1 MFCSNCGAN
10 IADGSRFCSKCGASQ
25 GGGRSSGRGN
35 SASLT
40 RAEVAGR
47 YSNPGDL
54 LADYNNVDRRTQ
66 DLMWKIVIEG
76 TFSDLFNKRKQ
87 FDHYGT
93 NIYIIGK
100 DSITREMKDNI
111 GDYYMTD
118 DPEEVPLL
126 VFDYTGKGSLK
137 EGFVITNSRFVFNFG
152 GRGQQEFELR
162 ELEDVEVGKALLAN
176 VMYLHTVDGVKS
188 DKIFLTTAGDEM
200 GFASTFR
207 EFVRRVN
214 KFYNF
219 FNGTLEQE
227 SDGGN
232 SGDTDKIIRA
242 CHCVQF
248 GSGTSCEVG
257 DPVLTPK
264 NSKKLAKAKAHFRI
278 PDSDDVYFIYD
289 STVFG
294 SCEHGFAVCSSGVY
308 YSGDFEGAEHLDWD
322 DYEDAAITGGTMS
335 VSINGS
341 NFAAGFSGKKLLML
355 LQALQQ

>member
-1 MFCSNCGAN
+1 MFCSNCGEN

-25 GGGRSSGRGN
+25 EGGHSYGGNRG
-35 SASLT
+35 SRDLT
-40 RAEVAGR
+40 RKEVAGR

-54 LADYNNVDRRTQ
+54 LADYNNVDSRTQ
-66 DLMWKIVIEG
+66 DLMWKVVIED
-76 TFSDLFNKRKQ
+76 TFSTLFNKRKQ
-87 FDHYGT
+87 FDHYET

-111 GDYYMTD
+111 SDYYMSG

-207 EFVRRVN
+207 ELVR
-214 KFYNF
+214 
-219 FNGTLEQE
+219 E
-227 SDGGN
+227 SA
-232 SGDTDKIIRA
+232 R
-242 CHCVQF
+242 
-248 GSGTSCEVG
+248 E
-257 DPVLTPK
+257 TP
-264 NSKKLAKAKAHFRI
+264 NAS
-278 PDSDDVYFIYD
+278 
-289 STVFG
+289 
-294 SCEHGFAVCSSGVY
+294 
-308 YSGDFEGAEHLDWD
+308 
-322 DYEDAAITGGTMS
+322 
-335 VSINGS
+335 
-341 NFAAGFSGKKLLML
+341 
-355 LQALQQ
+355 ALG

>member
-10 IADGSRFCSKCGASQ
+10 LPEGSRFCSKCGASLS
-25 GGGRSSGRGN
+25 GGSSGGKNN
-35 SASLT
+35 SGALT
-40 RAEVAGR
+40 RREVASR
-47 YSNPGDL
+47 YKDPGEL
-54 LADYNNVDRRTQ
+54 LEDFNNADRRTQ

-76 TFSDLFNKRKQ
+76 TFSELFNKRKQ
-87 FDHYGT
+87 FDHYAT

-100 DSITREMKDNI
+100 DSITREMKENLS
-111 GDYYMTD
+111 DYYMTD
-118 DPEEVPLL
+118 DPEETPLL
-126 VFDYTGKGSLK
+126 VFDYTGKGTLK
-137 EGFVITNSRFVFNFG
+137 EGFVITNSRFIFNYG
-152 GRGQQEFELR
+152 GRGQQEFELN

-207 EFVRRVN
+207 ELVRRIN
-214 KFYNF
+214 KFYNYF
-219 FNGTLEQE
+219 AGTLEPE
-227 SDGGN
+227 SIGGG
-232 SGDTDKIIRA
+232 GDTDKIIRA

-248 GSGTSCEVG
+248 GAGTSCEVG

-264 NSKKLAKAKAHFRI
+264 NSKRVAKARMYFRI
-278 PDSDDVYFIYD
+278 PENEDVYFIYD

-294 SCEHGFAVCSSGVY
+294 GCEHGFAVCSGGVY
-308 YSGDFEGAEHLDWD
+308 YCGDHDSPEYLDWE
-322 DYEDAAITGGTMS
+322 DYEDAAINGGTLS
-335 VSINGS
+335 VSINGA

>member
-1 MFCSNCGAN
+1 MFCNNCGAN
-10 IADGSRFCSKCGASQ
+10 IADGSRFCSKCGASLQ
-25 GGGRSSGRGN
+25 GGGRQQGSRN
-35 SASLT
+35 LT

-47 YSNPGDL
+47 YSSPGDL
-54 LADYNNVDRRTQ
+54 LDDYHNVDSRTQ
-66 DLMWKIVIEG
+66 DLMWRVIIED
-76 TFSDLFNKRKQ
+76 TFSTLFNKRKQ

-93 NIYIIGK
+93 NIYTIGK

-111 GDYYMTD
+111 SDYYMTD

-214 KFYNF
+214 KFYNY
-219 FNGTLEQE
+219 FNGTLEPE
-227 SDGGN
+227 TNGG
-232 SGDTDKIIRA
+232 GDTDKIIRA

-264 NSKKLAKAKAHFRI
+264 NSKRLAKARMHFRI
-278 PDSDDVYFIYD
+278 PDSEDVYFIYD

-294 SCEHGFAVCSSGVY
+294 SCEHGFAVCSGGVY
-308 YSGDFEGAEHLDWD
+308 YSGDFEGAEYLDWD
-322 DYEDAAITGGTMS
+322 DYEDATISGGTMS